1 MPLEFSVQTGRDG
14 CVCKFVLETGSQL
27 ICTGVENL
35 TSITVVESLE
45 CCGGGN
51 RRVAAGFIASDF
63 VLWDLSH
70 QSEVHGLLLPKL
82 IFFVLGV
89 SL

>member
-1 MPLEFSVQTGRDG
+1 
-14 CVCKFVLETGSQL
+14 
-27 ICTGVENL
+27 
-35 TSITVVESLE
+35 VESLE
-45 CCGGGN
+45 CCGGPN

-82 IFFVLGV
+82 IFLVLAV